1 MAELP
6 EESEPRSGRH
16 GHRKNLNWPSR
27 QGAAGTPLDGEFNV
41 AIIE

>member
-16 GHRKNLNWPSR
+16 AHRTNLNWPSR
-27 QGAAGTPLDGEFNV
+27 QDGGTPLDGEFNV
-41 AIIE
+41 AIME